1 MQRFLA
7 TPLLA
12 VLFAGAAHA
21 AIDLPA
27 IDESTAFRPGQT
39 LHLADLAGGA
49 GRETDLTLV
58 NLGTAAS
65 QCTVTLTATDG
76 STLGAPVTVEMEAK
90 AYRYFEDVLATFVD
104 AGEIA
109 GARAAVSCTQP
120 FQAFAV
126 ILDGTAGSASPVVAR
141 ESATCGGNV
150 VCFDAKGIVHQPT
163 PAAPVK
169 RVAFPVPPGT
179 YGRVT
184 LSLNVTVGNWYK
196 SDPDGKHLIYWFV
209 LNRNYDML
217 GMLYFRGPDA
227 YTALARYGIGLTHP
241 KKIKLVKK
249 FQTIPGH
256 TYRCEND
263 LDMTTGVIKINVTD
277 VATGQSVQ
285 LRGASNVRQLNVKAG
300 DKFIVDMA
308 FPEGK
313 VPDEVPAYGWTFQDV
328 HIEAIKK

>member
-1 MQRFLA
+1 MHRFLA

-39 LHLADLAGGA
+39 LHLPDLAGGA

-58 NLGTAAS
+58 NLGSAAS
-65 QCTVTLTATDG
+65 HCTVAFTGPDG
-76 STLGAPVTVEMEAK
+76 AALGPAVTVELEAK
-90 AYRYFEDVLATFVD
+90 AYRYFDDVLSTFVD
-104 AGEIA
+104 AGEVA
-109 GARAAVSCTQP
+109 GAKAAVSCTQP
-120 FQAFAV
+120 FQAFAI
-126 ILDGTAGSASPVVAR
+126 ILDGSAGSASPVAAQ

-150 VCFDAKGIVHQPT
+150 VCFDAKGVVHQPT
-163 PAAPVK
+163 PAVPVK
-169 RVAFPVPPGT
+169 RVAFLPPAGI

-184 LSLNVTVGNWYK
+184 LSLNVTLGNWYK
-196 SDPDGKHLIYWFV
+196 ADPDGKHLIYWFV
-209 LNRNYDML
+209 LNRNLDML

-227 YTALARYGIGLTHP
+227 YTALARYGVGLTHP

-249 FQTIPGH
+249 FQTLPGH

-263 LDMTTGVIKINVTD
+263 LDMTNGVIKINVTD
-277 VATGQSVQ
+277 LATGQNVQ
-285 LRGASNVRQLNVKAG
+285 LRGAANVRQLTVKPG
-300 DKFIVDMA
+300 DKLIVDMA

-313 VPDEVPAYGWTFQDV
+313 TPDEVPAYGWTFQDV